1 MSVKL
6 KSKGREETSVRRRE
20 FLRIGAATAL
30 ATPALAA
37 PAIAQSAPE
46 IKWRLT
52 SSFPKTVETMFTTA
66 QIVCRYVAEATD
78 NKFLIQPYQAGELAP
93 SRQALD
99 AVSSG
104 SVDCAHTPTYFYVGK
119 DPTLGFGTG
128 IPFGLSS
135 RHQQA
140 WWTFGGGAEIVNAS
154 LKRLNV
160 VGIPAGLTGAQ
171 SGAWFKKEITSVDDL
186 KGLRWRIS
194 GMGGPVLERV
204 GVAPQQIPHFDVYA
218 ALEQGTIDV
227 AEFICPHDDE
237 KLGLPKLAKF
247 NYHPCWWESGGMM
260 HLVVNLERWNA
271 LPKSYQGIVARACD
285 AASLWMLAKYDAV
298 NPPSLKRLIAAGAV
312 LKPFPQT
319 VMDTFYRASTEHH
332 AELAAKDA
340 HFKKALDSINAFR
353 KEQLSW
359 LQVAEHSMDSF
370 MLSTRGRA

>member
-1 MSVKL
+1 
-6 KSKGREETSVRRRE
+6 VRRRE
-20 FLRIGAATAL
+20 FLGAGVATAL
-30 ATPALAA
+30 GTPILAA

-52 SSFPKTVETMFTTA
+52 SSFTKSVETMFATA
-66 QIVCRYVAEATD
+66 QIVCRYIAEATD

-104 SVDCAHTPTYFYVGK
+104 SVECAHTPTYFYAAK

-128 IPFGLSS
+128 ISFGLSS

-171 SGAWFKKEITSVDDL
+171 MGAWFKKEINSVDDL

-204 GVAPQQIPHFDVYA
+204 GVAPQQIPHFDTYV
-218 ALEQGTIDV
+218 ALEQGTIDA

-237 KLGLPKLAKF
+237 KLGLPKVAKY

-285 AASLWMLAKYDAV
+285 AASLWMLAKYDAI
-298 NPPSLKRLIAAGAV
+298 NPPSLKRVIAAGAV
-312 LKPFPQT
+312 LKPFPQP
-319 VMDTFYRASTEHH
+319 VMEAFYRAATEHH
-332 AELAAKDA
+332 AELAVKDA
-340 HFKKALDSINAFR
+340 SFKRALDSVNAFR
-353 KEQLSW
+353 NKEPLSW
-359 LQVAEHSMDSF
+359 LQIAEHSMDTF

>member
-1 MSVKL
+1 MSGKL
-6 KSKGREETSVRRRE
+6 NPQGWEETSVRRRE
-20 FLRIGAATAL
+20 FLRAGAATAL
-30 ATPALAA
+30 AAPALAA

-52 SSFPKTVETMFTTA
+52 SSFPKTVETMYATA
-66 QIVCRYVAEATD
+66 QIVSRYIAEATD

-104 SVDCAHTPTYFYVGK
+104 SVECAHTPTYFYVAK

-160 VGIPAGLTGAQ
+160 VGFPAGLTGTQ
-171 SGAWFKKEITSVDDL
+171 MGAWFKKEINAVDDL

-204 GVAPQQIPHFDVYA
+204 GAAPQQIPHFDVYA
-218 ALEQGTIDV
+218 ALEQGTIDA
-227 AEFICPHDDE
+227 AEFICPIDDE
-237 KLGLPKLAKF
+237 KLGLPKVAKF

-285 AASLWMLAKYDAV
+285 AANSWMLAKYDAV
-298 NPPSLKRLIAAGAV
+298 NAPALKRLIAGGAV
-312 LKPFPQT
+312 LKPFPQV
-319 VMDTFYRASTEHH
+319 VMEAFYKASTDYH

-340 HFKKALDSINAFR
+340 HFKKALDSITAFR
-353 KEQLSW
+353 REQLAW
-359 LQVAEHSMDSF
+359 LQIGEHAIDSF

>member
-1 MSVKL
+1 M
-6 KSKGREETSVRRRE
+6 RRRE
-20 FLRIGAATAL
+20 FLRVGAATAL
-30 ATPALAA
+30 VTPALAT

-52 SSFPKTVETMFTTA
+52 SSFSKAMEIMFGTS
-66 QIVCRYVAEATD
+66 QLVCRYIAEATD

-104 SVDCAHTPTYFYVGK
+104 SVDCAYTPTNFYVGK

-128 IPFGLSS
+128 VPFGLSS
-135 RHQQA
+135 RHQQS
-140 WWTFGGGAEIVNAS
+140 WWTFGGGAEIVNAA
-154 LKRLNV
+154 LKKLNV
-160 VGIPAGLTGAQ
+160 VGIPAGLTGVQ
-171 SGAWFKKEITSVDDL
+171 MGAWSKKEIGSVDDL

-194 GMGGPVLERV
+194 GLGGPVLARV
-204 GVAPQQIPHFDVYA
+204 GVAPQEIPHIDVYA

-237 KLGLPKLAKF
+237 KLGLPKVAKI
-247 NYHPCWWESGGMM
+247 NYHPCWWESGGML
-260 HLVVNLERWNA
+260 HLVVNLEKWNA
-271 LPKSYQGIVARACD
+271 LPKSYQGVVARACD
-285 AASLWMLAKYDAV
+285 AASSWMLAKYDAV
-298 NPPSLKRLIAAGAV
+298 NGPALKRLIAGGAV

-319 VMDTFYRASTEHH
+319 VMEAFHKASTEHH

-340 HFKKALDSINAFR
+340 YYKKALDSVTSFR

-359 LQVAEHSMDSF
+359 MQVADHSMDSF
-370 MLSTRGRA
+370 TLSLRGKA

>member
-1 MSVKL
+1 
-6 KSKGREETSVRRRE
+6 VRRRE
-20 FLRIGAATAL
+20 FLRVGAVTAL

-52 SSFPKTVETMFTTA
+52 SSFPKTLETMFTTA
-66 QIVCRYVAEATD
+66 QVVCRYIAEATD
-78 NKFLIQPYQAGELAP
+78 NKFLIQPYPAGELAP
-93 SRQALD
+93 SHQALD

-104 SVDCAHTPTYFYVGK
+104 SVECAHTPAHFYVAK

-171 SGAWFKKEITSVDDL
+171 MGAWFKKEIASVDDL

-194 GMGGPVLERV
+194 GLGGPVLARV
-204 GVAPQQIPHFDVYA
+204 GVAPQQMPHFDVFA
-218 ALEQGTIDV
+218 ALEQGTIDA
-227 AEFICPHDDE
+227 AELLCPHDDE
-237 KLGLPKLAKF
+237 KLGLQKVAKY
-247 NYHPCWWESGGMM
+247 NHYPCWWESGGML

-271 LPKSYQGIVARACD
+271 LPKPYQAIVARACD
-285 AASLWMLAKYDAV
+285 AASAWMLAKYDAT
-298 NPPSLKRLIAAGAV
+298 NAPALKRLVAAGAV
-312 LKPFPQT
+312 LKPFPPT
-319 VMDTFYRASTEHH
+319 VMDAFYRAATEHH

-340 HFKKALDSINAFR
+340 HFKRALDSVNAFR

-359 LQVAEHSMDSF
+359 LQIAEHAIDSF
-370 MLSTRGRA
+370 TLSTRGRA

>member
-1 MSVKL
+1 
-6 KSKGREETSVRRRE
+6 
-20 FLRIGAATAL
+20 LRVGAATAL
-30 ATPALAA
+30 ATPVLAA
-37 PAIAQSAPE
+37 PAIAQSTPE

-52 SSFPKTVETMFTTA
+52 SSFGKSLETMYGTA
-66 QIVCRYVAEATD
+66 QIVCRYIAEATD

-104 SVDCAHTPTYFYVGK
+104 SVDCAHTPTNFYVAK
-119 DPTLGFGTG
+119 DPVLGFGSG

-135 RHQQA
+135 RQQQS
-140 WWTFGGGAEIVNAS
+140 WWTFGGGAEIVNSA

-171 SGAWFKKEITSVDDL
+171 MGAWSKKEIVSVEDL

-194 GMGGPVLERV
+194 GLGGPVLARV
-204 GVAPQQIPHFDVYA
+204 GVAPQEIPHIDVYA

-237 KLGLPKLAKF
+237 KLGLPKVAKY

-260 HLVVNLERWNA
+260 HLVINLERWNA
-271 LPKSYQGIVARACD
+271 LPKSYQAIVTRACD

-298 NPPSLKRLIAAGAV
+298 NAPSLKRQVTAGAV
-312 LKPFPQT
+312 LKPFPQD
-319 VMDTFYRASTEHH
+319 VMDTFYRAATEHH
-332 AELAAKDA
+332 AEQAAKDA

-359 LQVAEHSMDSF
+359 LQIAEHSIDSF
-370 MLSTRGRA
+370 MVSTRGRA